1 MSHPYVWEECLEAL
15 EKTPDALQQL
25 ATLIPAERWEQ
36 RPSPDRYSPRELLY
50 HLAEV
55 EEAFYQRYR
64 LIGEQEHPQLT
75 VYDPHDAL
83 SEERFAGGSVQEG
96 IARFTEARSRSLQ
109 YLRNLPA
116 EARDRTGV
124 HPEFGEWSIFQQVQL
139 CVAHDLLHLC
149 DILTRSG

>member
-1 MSHPYVWEECLEAL
+1 MHHPYVWEECLEAL
-15 EKTPDALQQL
+15 EKTPDALQKL

-36 RPSPDRYSPRELLY
+36 RPSADRYSPRELLY

-64 LIGEQEHPQLT
+64 LIAEQQHPQLT

-83 SEERFAGGSVQEG
+83 SEARFAGGSVQEG

-109 YLRNLPA
+109 YLRNLSA
-116 EARDRTGV
+116 DARDRTGV

-149 DILTRSG
+149 DVLLRSQ